1 MNTISSPDTTRPKV
15 PRINLKAIRE
25 ALKAHGV
32 TLLDAEYSL
41 DVRCDACGAYDQVTG
56 SLQFRLRKRWWRC
69 QKCHP
74 EVGDAEP
81 TKLKVG

>member
-1 MNTISSPDTTRPKV
+1 MNTINPPDTTLPKV
-15 PRINLKAIRE
+15 PRINLKAIRG

-41 DVRCDACGAYDQVTG
+41 DVRCDACGTYDQVEG
-56 SLQFRLRKRWWRC
+56 SLQLRLRKWWWRC
-69 QKCHP
+69 QKCNP

-81 TKLKVG
+81 TRIKKG